1 MGDTKKHE
9 NKENNDQ
16 FASCIIPNKEIDKIF
31 HDALLKYLKSLPVE
45 RLLEIESYM
54 TLD

>member
-1 MGDTKKHE
+1 MKKLNTE
-9 NKENNDQ
+9 KNNKEYS
-16 FASCIIPNKEIDKIF
+16 SCIIPNEEIDKIF

-54 TLD
+54 SCD